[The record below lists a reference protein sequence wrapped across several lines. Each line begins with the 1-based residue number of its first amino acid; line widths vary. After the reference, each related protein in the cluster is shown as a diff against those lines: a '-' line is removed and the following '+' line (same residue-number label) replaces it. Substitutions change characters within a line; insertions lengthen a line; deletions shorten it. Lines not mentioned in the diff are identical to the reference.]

1 MMAFMNSQQQ
11 QGKCKVGQVQDMAR
25 GLAWF
30 TNQQLEAGGKRII
43 KELVVSLPGIKT
55 DMKKAKKAASK
66 MDRENNVDLQFGFTD
81 ALTASQKEGLGSVGM
96 GHSAA
101 GLSTPLA
108 AARTDADI
116 KILSSLGARA
126 GDLRS
131 LRMTKK

>member
-1 MMAFMNSQQQ
+1 MMAFMNSQHEQS
-11 QGKCKVGQVQDMAR
+11 KCKVGQVQDMAR

-30 TNQQLEAGGKRII
+30 TNQQLEAGGKRIV

-81 ALTASQKEGLGSVGM
+81 ALTARQKEGLGSMGM
-96 GHSAA
+96 SHAAA

-108 AARTDADI
+108 AARCVV
-116 KILSSLGARA
+116 
-126 GDLRS
+126 
-131 LRMTKK
+131 KKP